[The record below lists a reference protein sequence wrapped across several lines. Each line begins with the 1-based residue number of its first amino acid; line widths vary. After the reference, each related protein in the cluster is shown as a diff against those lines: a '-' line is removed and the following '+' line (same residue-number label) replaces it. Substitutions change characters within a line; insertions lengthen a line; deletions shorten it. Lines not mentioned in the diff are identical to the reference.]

1 MESSSSCRSNNAPL
15 LLVFRL
21 LVQGMVS
28 HCAAFD
34 RVWGAKVRSLNV
46 MSKTPEGNVQGQP
59 IPFLQVELVVMPRF
73 ARMDLAVDKI
83 IARVDISAPI
93 IGASPDL
100 SPWGNVQRQPMSFL
114 QVELVVMPKF
124 ARTDRAVH

>member
-1 MESSSSCRSNNAPL
+1 MESSCRSNNCATAPRVL
-15 LLVFRL
+15 PLF
-21 LVQGMVS
+21 QGMVY

-34 RVWGAKVRSLNV
+34 RVWGVKVRSLTV
-46 MSKTPEGNVQGQP
+46 MSKTPEGNRNVQGQQ
-59 IPFLQVELVVMPRF
+59 ITFLQVELVVMPRF

-114 QVELVVMPKF
+114 LATIVVMPRF